1 MLYNLGKVY
10 FCLVGANGFPR
21 KADSE
26 RKDLLQWAHV
36 IVTRNN
42 QIQEFPL
49 PYTYPCHAGNDTNRS
64 PLIHHKTLNKSFDK
78 RSRNWPLSLRV
89 QVDLKL
95 ITMITQWII
104 VYLKGSIHFV
114 IQTGNYPNK
123 TIFWYILILVSCQV
137 SMIAEICIRH
147 VKICVTEL
155 RHKTT
160 LRDSSENQRLLNNY
174 WMRLSMIS
182 WIIKAEV
189 CVICRSRRLRQ
200 ITQTQGFDNSWYHAK
215 TEFNNCFI
223 IHFSHNSSSET
234 EAKRLAILFLRRTP

>member
-160 LRDSSENQRLLNNY
+160 LRDSSENQRLLPLIIGVKKALGFKSCQASKV
-174 WMRLSMIS
+174 RIS
-182 WIIKAEV
+182 SNQSFWE
-189 CVICRSRRLRQ
+189 LQ
-200 ITQTQGFDNSWYHAK
+200 YHDW
-215 TEFNNCFI
+215 
-223 IHFSHNSSSET
+223 
-234 EAKRLAILFLRRTP
+234 LFVDPFRK